1 LELNDSLL
9 VLTGSNRSANINLSN
24 VLQIEQ
30 DLCNNELHLIVASST
45 MSKYSQYASI
55 KMKNMYLRFAERT
68 ECIIWHEYL
77 TYAIQQAKDHSWSK
91 TNELVI

>member
-1 LELNDSLL
+1 
-9 VLTGSNRSANINLSN
+9 
-24 VLQIEQ
+24 
-30 DLCNNELHLIVASST
+30 

-55 KMKNMYLRFAERT
+55 KMKNMYIRFVERT